1 MRIPMN
7 LSFSWLDAYTIEE
20 NTLDT
25 VIANTHMPVAFAP
38 IESAERWGQRV
49 RGVARLTTVT
59 QVCVKKPTH
68 KP

>member
-1 MRIPMN
+1 MN
-7 LSFSWLDAYTIEE
+7 LSSVGWTPIPSEE

>member
-1 MRIPMN
+1 MN

-38 IESAERWGQRV
+38 IESAERYGQRV
-49 RGVARLTTVT
+49 RDVARRMTTT
-59 QVCVKKPTH
+59 
-68 KP
+68 